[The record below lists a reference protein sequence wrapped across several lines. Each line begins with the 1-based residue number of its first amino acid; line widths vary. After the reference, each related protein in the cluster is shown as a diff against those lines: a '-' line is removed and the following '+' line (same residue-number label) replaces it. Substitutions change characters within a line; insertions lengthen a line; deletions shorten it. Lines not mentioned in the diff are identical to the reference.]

1 MFATENAN
9 LREKIS
15 ISHSVVKFL
24 MTNRIACRRNFEK
37 YDHLVPMYY
46 IGWILIRNHENQD
59 KMIFEQLIHLS
70 EVSTSH
76 VYLNMKL
83 HIKIPKWIMRDIIL

>member
-24 MTNRIACRRNFEK
+24 MTNRITCRRNFEK

-59 KMIFEQLIHLS
+59 KTINYITCISKYEITHKDSKMDNARYHIIEHLKNTRF
-70 EVSTSH
+70 V
-76 VYLNMKL
+76 
-83 HIKIPKWIMRDIIL
+83 